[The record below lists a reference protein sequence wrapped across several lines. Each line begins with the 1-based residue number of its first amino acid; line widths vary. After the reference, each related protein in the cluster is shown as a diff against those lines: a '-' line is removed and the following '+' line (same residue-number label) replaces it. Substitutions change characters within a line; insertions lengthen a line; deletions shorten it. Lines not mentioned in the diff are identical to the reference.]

1 MGAICNLACL
11 KFTPAWWVGH
21 LLQRYLLKTPHIY
34 LHSFDLKVDNLYLV
48 NTLLIRTPIFEW
60 YVVWCGSKNKSQ
72 KEMCL
77 EEVGLC
83 AQNMI
88 TIIGST

>member
-48 NTLLIRTPIFEW
+48 NTLLIRTPICW
-60 YVVWCGSKNKSQ
+60 LGAAPKTNPKTKCV
-72 KEMCL
+72 
-77 EEVGLC
+77 
-83 AQNMI
+83 
-88 TIIGST
+88 